1 MNRQNYK
8 KKWKGQKMSSNKPD
22 FTDEELGAIN
32 MVISQSALMRAMQ
45 KIQKYGLLKQEEAA
59 KKEKKNKNKDKK
71 K

>member
-1 MNRQNYK
+1 
-8 KKWKGQKMSSNKPD
+8 MSSNKPD